1 MVSKAT
7 SDLVREIASAPLMA
21 RMIRCLALPDGGD
34 ADPALHGGV
43 GAVGDHVQGT
53 QEDFER
59 RDFLPGQP
67 SGNFFRRHMEEPPP
81 PRPAAAGVLR
91 LPEGLYAAGRLC
103 QAPVV

>member
-59 RDFLPGQP
+59 RDFLAGQP
-67 SGNFFRRHMEEPPP
+67 SGNFFRRHMEE
-81 PRPAAAGVLR
+81 RRQLRAAAESLLGLQERLRVAGGVF
-91 LPEGLYAAGRLC
+91 A
-103 QAPVV
+103 